1 MSDNILNVLK
11 TLVAEFFKEEWYHV
25 GISNLRESIFKE
37 PFYKDNWTNL
47 IKIILLKQIP
57 YGEALNILFEDGHQI
72 LHENTEEEAYRW
84 FTLMIINVSKNDNES
99 ILDYQKFLSRDYDTS
114 S

>member
-11 TLVAEFFKEEWYHV
+11 TMVAEFFKDEWYHV
-25 GISNLRESIFKE
+25 GIANLRESIIKE
-37 PFYKDNWTNL
+37 PIYKDNWTNL

-57 YGEALNILFEDGHQI
+57 KGEALNILFEDGNQI
-72 LHENTEEEAYRW
+72 LHESTEEEAYRW

-99 ILDYQKFLSRDYDTS
+99 ILDYQKFLSRDYDIS